1 MVEAQERGRSIGS
14 YGQMSM
20 MKHEKRAYLVVTLCF
35 LAVLSLYPWASPRAA
50 TLGDTVRLTLGQQ
63 TVLDV
68 PAPLEQVAIGDP
80 KVVDVKIISEG
91 RQILITATGKGTTD
105 VLTWDMYGKQ
115 TSTVVQVIL
124 KDVRLI
130 RNEVSG
136 ILGDVEGV
144 AVTVIGERVVIDG
157 DVYTRRDFDRI
168 KTVAAI
174 YPGEVTLLARMSSSV
189 TRLIASEINR
199 SLLKNGYADVR
210 AEGIGSKIFLE
221 GTVLKQEDLDTIN
234 TLANAYF
241 DTCVNL
247 VRVGGVAEDL
257 VLIDIHFVEL
267 GKNFL
272 EKLGVDWDD
281 GARFEITD
289 INYTIDLVKSGA
301 DSGSI
306 NLAAARNFGANLNIL
321 ESNAI
326 ARTLAHPVLVCK
338 SGEEAEFVAGGEIP
352 IVLIL
357 TDRAVVEYKKYGII
371 LNVAPLA
378 HRDGRVSASVE
389 AESSSLDFSVTV
401 ADYPGLLTRSVDT
414 YVTMDKDKVLV
425 LSGLVNTKDAKSV
438 DKVPVIG
445 NFPILGELFKSRD
458 FANDNTELVI
468 FLTARLM
475 SPESEMN
482 RQILRGVE
490 ERYEKI
496 GEQLKPELFD

>member
-1 MVEAQERGRSIGS
+1 MT
-14 YGQMSM
+14 
-20 MKHEKRAYLVVTLCF
+20 KHEKSAFQLTVLFF
-35 LAVLSLYPWASPRAA
+35 LMVCILFPGAGPLAA
-50 TLGDTVRLTLGQQ
+50 TLGGTVRLTLGQQ

-130 RNEVSG
+130 RNEVEG
-136 ILGDVEGV
+136 ILGEVEGV
-144 AVTVIGERVVIDG
+144 DVRVVGERVVIDG
-157 DVYTRRDFDRI
+157 EVYTRRDFERI

-174 YPGEVTLLARMSSSV
+174 YPSEVTMLARMSSSV

-199 SLLKNGYADVR
+199 SLMKNGYADVR

-221 GTVLKQEDLDTIN
+221 GTVLKQDDLDTIDK
-234 TLANAYF
+234 LANAYF

-247 VRVGGVAEDL
+247 IRVGGVAEDL

-267 GKNFL
+267 GKQFL
-272 EKLGVDWDD
+272 EKVGMDWDD

-289 INYTIDLVKSGA
+289 LQYTIDLVKSGA
-301 DSGSI
+301 DSGSLNI
-306 NLAAARNFGANLNIL
+306 EAARNFGANLNLL

-357 TDRAVVEYKKYGII
+357 ADRAVVEYKKYGII
-371 LNVAPLA
+371 LKVSPLA
-378 HRDGRVSASVE
+378 HRDGRVSAAVE
-389 AESSSLDFSVTV
+389 AESSALDAAVTV
-401 ADYPGLLTRSVDT
+401 NDYPGILTRSVDT
-414 YVTMDKDKVLV
+414 YVTMDRDKVLV
-425 LSGLVNTKDAKSV
+425 LSGLVDQRDAKAV

-445 NFPILGELFKSRD
+445 SFPILGELFKSRD
-458 FANDNTELVI
+458 FTNNDTELVI

-475 SPESEMN
+475 SPESETN
-482 RQILRGVE
+482 REMLRGIE
-490 ERYEKI
+490 DRYKKT
-496 GEQLKPELFD
+496 GDKLQPDLFD